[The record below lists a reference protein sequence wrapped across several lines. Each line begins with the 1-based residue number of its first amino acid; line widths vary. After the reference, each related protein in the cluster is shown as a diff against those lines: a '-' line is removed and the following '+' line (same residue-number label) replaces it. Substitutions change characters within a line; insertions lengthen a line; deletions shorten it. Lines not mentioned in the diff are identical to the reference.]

1 MEHTVAKNK
10 NKTKK
15 PPKEKKQEEE
25 FPLNKPWVSLR
36 GGMIIMA
43 ITSLV
48 LAVVIASQ
56 VIPSTGWLEGIG
68 WGLLFAGMIWVIFFG
83 NLWITKKLRK

>member
-1 MEHTVAKNK
+1 MESTVANK
-10 NKTKK
+10 NRTKK
-15 PPKEKKQEEE
+15 TPKVKDDKL
-25 FPLNKPWVSLR
+25 PVDLNKPWVSLR